1 MPEKK
6 IDHRIE
12 ELVLKWKF
20 GHLSATEKAELDL
33 WYASFDD
40 ALLIEDSTGS
50 ADELMQRLYLSILEK
65 AAIETPVPSL
75 YPDTTPA
82 KMIEDSGIRVW
93 PRVAAAAAIILVLS
107 GAIYL
112 ITRKSQTPAVAKTQV
127 HDFAPGGNKA
137 ILTLA
142 NGNQI
147 ILDSARTG
155 QLAQEQ
161 NSAVEKID
169 GGTIRYTATNSTGAN
184 SGKAAGG
191 ANPATANGTSPA
203 AAASLYNSIS
213 TPRGGQY
220 AVTLSD
226 GTKVVLNAA
235 SSMRYPTVFTGN
247 DRSVRLSGEAWFEI
261 APDKLHPFIIVS
273 GDQEVKVLGTQFNL
287 NAYEDEPSVKTTLLT
302 GSVRVYSRSTRQS
315 YSLSPG
321 QQSILTG
328 TNLSISEADIE
339 EATAW
344 KNGYFMFESEA
355 IGSIMR
361 KIARWYDVDIKF
373 DGPLPTDKFNGT
385 VQRFVNVSQVLKK
398 LELTNKVHFN
408 IEGRTIMVRK

>member
-12 ELVLKWKF
+12 ELVLKWKS
-20 GHLSATEKAELDL
+20 GQISATEKAELDR

-40 ALLIEDSTGS
+40 SLLIEDSTGS

-65 AAIETPVPSL
+65 AAIETPVNSPYTDAGAPSP
-75 YPDTTPA
+75 YPDTAPA
-82 KMIEDSGIRVW
+82 KMIDDSGTRLFDHPGIRLW
-93 PRVAAAAAIILVLS
+93 PRVAAAAAVVIALS
-107 GAIYL
+107 GAAYL
-112 ITRKSQTPAVAKTQV
+112 ITRKSQTPAIAKTQV
-127 HDFAPGGNKA
+127 HDFAPGSNKA

-142 NGNQI
+142 NGSQI

-161 NSAVEKID
+161 NSAIEKID
-169 GGTIRYTATNSTGAN
+169 DGMIRYTAAGAP
-184 SGKAAGG
+184 G
-191 ANPATANGTSPA
+191 ADSAT
-203 AAASLYNSIS
+203 ASLYNTIS

-226 GTKVVLNAA
+226 GTKVILNAA
-235 SSMRYPTVFTGN
+235 SSLRYPTVFAGN

-261 APDKLHPFIIVS
+261 APDKSHPFIVVS
-273 GDQEVKVLGTQFNL
+273 GDQDVKVLGTQFNL
-287 NAYEDEPSVKTTLLT
+287 NAYEDEPAVKTTLLT
-302 GSVRVYSRSTRQS
+302 GSVRITSRSTHQS
-315 YSLSPG
+315 HSLSPG

-385 VQRFVNVSQVLKK
+385 VQRFVKVSQVLKK